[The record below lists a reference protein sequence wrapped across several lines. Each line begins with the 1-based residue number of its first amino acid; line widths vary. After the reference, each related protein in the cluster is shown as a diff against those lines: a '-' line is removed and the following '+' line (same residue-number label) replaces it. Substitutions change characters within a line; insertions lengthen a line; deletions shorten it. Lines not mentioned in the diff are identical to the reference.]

1 MGTATTIES
10 IWKNIECL
18 LDKSEI
24 DHVFKGTIFKLD
36 TLNSGSNP
44 KERLVQGMLVDRK
57 AGMRRVLF
65 QEDLSN
71 NSQIPSSSLSIGD
84 PVIVVGRQNSLR
96 ADTTLPLLILLP
108 EKQTLLVSERP
119 ATTHESGPSESVLVI
134 LYCIIAVLSV
144 PIYFWSFIFF
154 PVLSQLR
161 EQVTIFYIAVFL
173 LFFGILGYQ
182 LYTRRARTIHFD
194 RESWTG
200 IVSLIK
206 NRLPVEVSNIFDQ
219 E

>member
-1 MGTATTIES
+1 
-10 IWKNIECL
+10 
-18 LDKSEI
+18 
-24 DHVFKGTIFKLD
+24 
-36 TLNSGSNP
+36 
-44 KERLVQGMLVDRK
+44 
-57 AGMRRVLF
+57 MRRVLF